1 MVKGRHVR
9 RDARPAVD
17 SRTISGENPWNTL
30 AGRLA
35 SVCDLTVSVIE
46 PFDLTNKR
54 ICVCVCVSIIEVL
67 DQISI
72 IVLD

>member
-1 MVKGRHVR
+1 MCAATPVQPSIPERFQGKIKGN
-9 RDARPAVD
+9 
-17 SRTISGENPWNTL
+17 IL